1 MIVPIKN
8 NLFNLDEKPMMKL
21 LAQSTKETSSWVDS
35 LIVQL
40 NQMVDEFT
48 AFIPKLLTAFILLLV
63 GVIIS
68 TIVARGTRFLL
79 EKFGGLLKEKFA
91 NSPIIQ
97 RSGFSGI
104 FVRANTHVPFSII
117 VSKSLFWILIIMFLS
132 SAARSLGLEQISA
145 PLSGLVSFL
154 PQAITALIISVA
166 GFIIGDL
173 VRGFVV
179 NGAKKVGLD
188 YAGALANLVYAFILV
203 LVLTIAIDTL
213 GVDTTLIRHTVEI
226 LLLGAAVAT
235 SLALGLG
242 MRPLAQNIVSGV
254 YARDLYPVGTKIRFK
269 GNEELEGKV
278 VSVGPVTTQIETS
291 SNNSINIPNSS
302 IVAEIVEAE
311 KNKTIQ
317 PSDS

>member
-8 NLFNLDEKPMMKL
+8 NLFKLNEKPMMTL
-21 LAQSTKETSSWVDS
+21 LAQSTKENSSWVDS
-35 LIVQL
+35 LKVQL
-40 NQMVDEFT
+40 IQMVDEFT

-68 TIVARGTRFLL
+68 TLVARGTRFLL

-104 FVRANTHVPFSII
+104 FVRANTLAPFSII
-117 VSKSLFWILIIMFLS
+117 ISKSLFWILIIMFLS

-173 VRGFVV
+173 VRGFVI

-203 LVLTIAIDTL
+203 LVLS
-213 GVDTTLIRHTVEI
+213 LIHI
-226 LLLGAAVAT
+226 
-235 SLALGLG
+235 
-242 MRPLAQNIVSGV
+242 
-254 YARDLYPVGTKIRFK
+254 
-269 GNEELEGKV
+269 
-278 VSVGPVTTQIETS
+278 
-291 SNNSINIPNSS
+291 
-302 IVAEIVEAE
+302 
-311 KNKTIQ
+311 
-317 PSDS
+317 

>member
-8 NLFNLDEKPMMKL
+8 NLFKLNEKPMMTL
-21 LAQSTKETSSWVDS
+21 LAQSTKENSSWVDS
-35 LIVQL
+35 LKVQL
-40 NQMVDEFT
+40 IQMVDEFT

-68 TIVARGTRFLL
+68 TLVARGTRFLL

-317 PSDS
+317 PGDS